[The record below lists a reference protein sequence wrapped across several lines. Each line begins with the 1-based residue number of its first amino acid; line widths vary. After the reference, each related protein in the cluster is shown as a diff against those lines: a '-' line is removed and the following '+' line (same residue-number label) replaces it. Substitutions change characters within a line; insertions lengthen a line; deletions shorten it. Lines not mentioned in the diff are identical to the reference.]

1 MQQSTRLQREG
12 FPPLRS
18 LHPCCDGE
26 EFVQPVIVG
35 TASPIDVCDA
45 SDRAT
50 DHALNDALLEAPPAV
65 GLEALELEAL
75 DAAPGVPVQEP
86 CAAHDAW
93 ESAAVA
99 SGCAHD
105 IWETAEPASSC
116 ALDAAWKP
124 AEPGAG
130 PGGPPCCSDAACA
143 SGPRD
148 RKAPCAPLRPEV
160 LKGYLPLVRKLVR
173 QVSRH
178 LPPNVQRDDLL
189 SAGMLGLVDS
199 LRKNGGSDGET
210 FAGYAKLRI
219 RGAIVDEL
227 RAQDWLSRRA
237 REAVEAAGVSGAGCG
252 ATVFV
257 SLSEVT
263 PTEESVHMAGGDDP
277 IEAISAQATRQALAF
292 AIAKLPE
299 RERRVIGMYYFEGAK
314 LKEIGAELGVG
325 EPRVS
330 QLHTRALGMLRGMLS
345 HA

>member
-12 FPPLRS
+12 FAPPRPL
-18 LHPCCDGE
+18 LPCCDAE
-26 EFVQPVIVG
+26 EFVQPVLLGATCPVV
-35 TASPIDVCDA
+35 TCDP
-45 SDRAT
+45 
-50 DHALNDALLEAPPAV
+50 ALIEAPDALGVDPLADPPGASAPEAGA
-65 GLEALELEAL
+65 AL
-75 DAAPGVPVQEP
+75 
-86 CAAHDAW
+86 AHDAAW
-93 ESAAVA
+93 ESAEVA
-99 SGCAHD
+99 SSCAHD
-105 IWETAEPASSC
+105 IWESAESPSPCTYEEGWHAAEPDTYASC
-116 ALDAAWKP
+116 
-124 AEPGAG
+124 
-130 PGGPPCCSDAACA
+130 PPCCTEAACA
-143 SGPRD
+143 SGPLRCE
-148 RKAPCAPLRPEV
+148 PSCAPLRPEV
-160 LKGYLPLVRKLVR
+160 LKGYFPLVRKLVR

-237 REAVEAAGVSGAGCG
+237 REAVEASAAGKVGC

-263 PTEESVHMAGGDDP
+263 PAEESVHMAGGDDP
-277 IEAISAQATRQALAF
+277 IEAISAQATRRALSF
-292 AIAKLPE
+292 AIAQLPE

-314 LKEIGAELGVG
+314 LKDIGAELGVG

>member
-1 MQQSTRLQREG
+1 MQQSTRLQQEG
-12 FPPLRS
+12 FAPPRPLP
-18 LHPCCDGE
+18 PCCDGE
-26 EFVQPVIVG
+26 EFVQPVILGATGPVV
-35 TASPIDVCDA
+35 TC
-45 SDRAT
+45 DRA
-50 DHALNDALLEAPPAV
+50 LIEAP
-65 GLEALELEAL
+65 GALGVDSL
-75 DAAPGVPVQEP
+75 DAAPGVAAQEP
-86 CAAHDAW
+86 GAPLAHDAW
-93 ESAAVA
+93 ESAEAT
-99 SGCAHD
+99 SSCAHD
-105 IWETAEPASSC
+105 IWESAEIPLRCAYEEAWRAAEPDGGASC
-116 ALDAAWKP
+116 
-124 AEPGAG
+124 
-130 PGGPPCCSDAACA
+130 PPCCTDAACE
-143 SGPRD
+143 SGPHR
-148 RKAPCAPLRPEV
+148 RELPCAPLLPEV
-160 LKGYLPLVRKLVR
+160 LKGYFPLVRKLVR

-237 REAVEAAGVSGAGCG
+237 REAVEAEAAGKVGAG
-252 ATVFV
+252 TVFV

-263 PTEESVHMAGGDDP
+263 PAEESVHMSGGDDP
-277 IEAISAQATRQALAF
+277 IEAISAQATRRALSF
-292 AIAKLPE
+292 AIAQLPE

-314 LKEIGAELGVG
+314 LKDIGAELGVG

>member
-1 MQQSTRLQREG
+1 M
-12 FPPLRS
+12 
-18 LHPCCDGE
+18 C
-26 EFVQPVIVG
+26 PVV
-35 TASPIDVCDA
+35 TC
-45 SDRAT
+45 DRA
-50 DHALNDALLEAPPAV
+50 LIEAP
-65 GLEALELEAL
+65 GALALDVLDDAL
-75 DAAPGVPVQEP
+75 DAAPGASVQEP
-86 CAAHDAW
+86 GAALALDAW
-93 ESAAVA
+93 ESAEGT
-99 SGCAHD
+99 SSCAHD
-105 IWETAEPASSC
+105 IWESAEIPPPCTYEEGWPAAEPDSGASC
-116 ALDAAWKP
+116 
-124 AEPGAG
+124 
-130 PGGPPCCSDAACA
+130 PPCCTDATCA
-143 SGPRD
+143 SGPHERNP
-148 RKAPCAPLRPEV
+148 PCAPLRPEV
-160 LKGYLPLVRKLVR
+160 LKGYFPLVRKLVR

-237 REAVEAAGVSGAGCG
+237 REAVEAEAAGKAGG

-263 PTEESVHMAGGDDP
+263 PTEESAHMSGGDDP
-277 IEAISAQATRQALAF
+277 IEAIAAQATRRALSF
-292 AIAKLPE
+292 AIAQLPE

-314 LKEIGAELGVG
+314 LKDIGAELGVG

>member
-1 MQQSTRLQREG
+1 M
-12 FPPLRS
+12 S
-18 LHPCCDGE
+18 LSACCDGGG
-26 EFVQPVIVG
+26 FVQPVAFG
-35 TASPIDVCDA
+35 
-45 SDRAT
+45 AT
-50 DHALNDALLEAPPAV
+50 CPVVPCEHALIEGPSAL
-65 GLEALELEAL
+65 GLDGSPSVA
-75 DAAPGVPVQEP
+75 VQEP
-86 CAAHDAW
+86 GASLSREVW
-93 ESAAVA
+93 ESAEAA
-99 SGCAHD
+99 SRCAHE
-105 IWETAEPASSC
+105 IWESVEVTSACTYEGPWQLLEP
-116 ALDAAWKP
+116 DG
-124 AEPGAG
+124 EPDIE
-130 PGGPPCCSDAACA
+130 PDGGPCSPPRCTEAACTGG
-143 SGPRD
+143 SRD
-148 RKAPCAPLRPEV
+148 HEPTCAPLRPEV
-160 LKGYLPLVRKLVR
+160 LQGYFPLVRKLVR

-237 REAVEAAGVSGAGCG
+237 REAVEAEAASRASG

-263 PTEESVHMAGGDDP
+263 PTEESVHMSGEDDP
-277 IEAISAQATRQALAF
+277 IEAISAQATRRALSF
-292 AIAKLPE
+292 AIAQLPE

-314 LKEIGAELGVG
+314 LKDIGAELGIG

>member
-1 MQQSTRLQREG
+1 M
-12 FPPLRS
+12 S
-18 LHPCCDGE
+18 LPACCDGGE
-26 EFVQPVIVG
+26 LVQPVALG
-35 TASPIDVCDA
+35 
-45 SDRAT
+45 AT
-50 DHALNDALLEAPPAV
+50 CPVVPCEHALIEAPSAL
-65 GLEALELEAL
+65 GL
-75 DAAPGVPVQEP
+75 DGAPGIAVRE
-86 CAAHDAW
+86 AGASLAHELW
-93 ESAAVA
+93 ESAEVA
-99 SGCAHD
+99 SRCAHD
-105 IWETAEPASSC
+105 IWESVEATSACTYEGPWQSLAPDGEPDSGSHSPPRC
-116 ALDAAWKP
+116 TDAAC
-124 AEPGAG
+124 
-130 PGGPPCCSDAACA
+130 PGGP
-143 SGPRD
+143 RD
-148 RKAPCAPLRPEV
+148 HEPTCTPLRPEV
-160 LKGYLPLVRKLVR
+160 LQGYFPLVRKLVR

-199 LRKNGGSDGET
+199 IRKNGGSDGET

-237 REAVEAAGVSGAGCG
+237 REAVEAEAAGKVGG

-263 PTEESVHMAGGDDP
+263 PTEESVHMSGEDDP
-277 IEAISAQATRQALAF
+277 IEAISAQATRRALSF
-292 AIAKLPE
+292 AIAQLPE

-314 LKEIGAELGVG
+314 LKDIGAELGIG

>member
-1 MQQSTRLQREG
+1 M
-12 FPPLRS
+12 
-18 LHPCCDGE
+18 
-26 EFVQPVIVG
+26 
-35 TASPIDVCDA
+35 
-45 SDRAT
+45 
-50 DHALNDALLEAPPAV
+50 DHALNDALAGALLEAPPAL
-65 GLEALELEAL
+65 GLEALDLEAL
-75 DAAPGVPVQEP
+75 DAAPGLPVQEP
-86 CAAHDAW
+86 CAAHAAW
-93 ESAAVA
+93 EPAAVA
-99 SGCAHD
+99 SSCPHD
-105 IWETAEPASSC
+105 SWESAEPASSC
-116 ALDAAWKP
+116 ALAEGWKP
-124 AEPGAG
+124 AEPDAGAS
-130 PGGPPCCSDAACA
+130 GPPCCTDAACA
-143 SGPRD
+143 SGPRG

-237 REAVEAAGVSGAGCG
+237 REAVEAAGAAGVGCG

-277 IEAISAQATRQALAF
+277 IEAISARATRQALTF
-292 AIAKLPE
+292 AIAQLPE

-314 LKEIGAELGVG
+314 LKDIGAELGVG

>member
-1 MQQSTRLQREG
+1 M
-12 FPPLRS
+12 
-18 LHPCCDGE
+18 
-26 EFVQPVIVG
+26 G
-35 TASPIDVCDA
+35 TACPVVTC
-45 SDRAT
+45 DRALIEAQV
-50 DHALNDALLEAPPAV
+50 ALGIDA
-65 GLEALELEAL
+65 LEALGAR
-75 DAAPGVPVQEP
+75 DAYDAHDAGPVAVAQEP
-86 CAAHDAW
+86 AALAHDAW
-93 ESAAVA
+93 ESAELT
-99 SGCAHD
+99 SSCAHD
-105 IWETAEPASSC
+105 FWESVDCTSPCTYEE
-116 ALDAAWKP
+116 AWEP
-124 AEPGAG
+124 AEPDRGA
-130 PGGPPCCSDAACA
+130 SDLPSCTGAACA

-148 RKAPCAPLRPEV
+148 REAPCAPLRPEV
-160 LKGYLPLVRKLVR
+160 LKGYFPLVRKLVR

-237 REAVEAAGVSGAGCG
+237 REAVEAGAAGTVGGS
-252 ATVFV
+252 TVFV

-263 PTEESVHMAGGDDP
+263 PTEESVHMSGGDDP
-277 IEAISAQATRQALAF
+277 IEAISAQATRRALAF
-292 AIAKLPE
+292 AIAQLPE

-314 LKEIGAELGVG
+314 LKDIGAELGVG

>member
-1 MQQSTRLQREG
+1 MEVTSACTYEG
-12 FPPLRS
+12 PW
-18 LHPCCDGE
+18 
-26 EFVQPVIVG
+26 Q
-35 TASPIDVCDA
+35 
-45 SDRAT
+45 
-50 DHALNDALLEAPPAV
+50 LLEPSS
-65 GLEALELEAL
+65 
-75 DAAPGVPVQEP
+75 EP
-86 CAAHDAW
+86 
-93 ESAAVA
+93 
-99 SGCAHD
+99 D
-105 IWETAEPASSC
+105 IEP
-116 ALDAAWKP
+116 D
-124 AEPGAG
+124 
-130 PGGPPCCSDAACA
+130 GGPCSPPRCTEAACTG
-143 SGPRD
+143 GPRD
-148 RKAPCAPLRPEV
+148 HEPTCAPLRPEV
-160 LKGYLPLVRKLVR
+160 LQGYFPLVRKLVR

-237 REAVEAAGVSGAGCG
+237 REAVEAEAASRVGG

-263 PTEESVHMAGGDDP
+263 PTEESVHMSGEDDP
-277 IEAISAQATRQALAF
+277 IEAISAQATRRALSF
-292 AIAKLPE
+292 AIAQLPE

-314 LKEIGAELGVG
+314 LKDIGAELGIG

>member
-1 MQQSTRLQREG
+1 MEATSACAYEG
-12 FPPLRS
+12 AWRS
-18 LHPCCDGE
+18 L
-26 EFVQPVIVG
+26 
-35 TASPIDVCDA
+35 
-45 SDRAT
+45 
-50 DHALNDALLEAPPAV
+50 ALAPN
-65 GLEALELEAL
+65 
-75 DAAPGVPVQEP
+75 
-86 CAAHDAW
+86 
-93 ESAAVA
+93 S
-99 SGCAHD
+99 
-105 IWETAEPASSC
+105 EPAS
-116 ALDAAWKP
+116 
-124 AEPGAG
+124 GAG
-130 PGGPPCCSDAACA
+130 CPPRCTDAACG
-143 SGPRD
+143 SRPHD
-148 RKAPCAPLRPEV
+148 HEPTCAPLRPEV
-160 LKGYLPLVRKLVR
+160 LRGYFPLVRKLVR

-237 REAVEAAGVSGAGCG
+237 REAVEAEAAAASKVGG

-263 PTEESVHMAGGDDP
+263 PAEESVHMSGEDDP
-277 IEAISAQATRQALAF
+277 IEALSAQATRRALSF
-292 AIAKLPE
+292 AIAQLPE

-314 LKEIGAELGVG
+314 LKDIGAELGIG

>member
-12 FPPLRS
+12 FAPPRPLP
-18 LHPCCDGE
+18 PCCDGE
-26 EFVQPVIVG
+26 EFVQPVILG
-35 TASPIDVCDA
+35 TTCSVVT
-45 SDRAT
+45 SDG
-50 DHALNDALLEAPPAV
+50 ALIEAP
-65 GLEALELEAL
+65 GALEL
-75 DAAPGVPVQEP
+75 DAPGAAVQEP
-86 CAAHDAW
+86 GAALAHDAW
-93 ESAAVA
+93 ESAEIT
-99 SGCAHD
+99 SSCAHD
-105 IWETAEPASSC
+105 IWESTEPPSPCAYEEGWPAAAPDSGASC
-116 ALDAAWKP
+116 
-124 AEPGAG
+124 
-130 PGGPPCCSDAACA
+130 PPCCTKAACA
-143 SGPRD
+143 SGSHR
-148 RKAPCAPLRPEV
+148 RELPCAPLRPEV
-160 LKGYLPLVRKLVR
+160 LKGYFPLVRKLVR

-237 REAVEAAGVSGAGCG
+237 REAVEAGAVGKVG
-252 ATVFV
+252 GSTVFV

-263 PTEESVHMAGGDDP
+263 PTEESAHMSGGDDP
-277 IEAISAQATRQALAF
+277 IEAIAAQATRRALSF
-292 AIAKLPE
+292 AIAQLPE

-314 LKEIGAELGVG
+314 LKDIGAELGVG

>member
-1 MQQSTRLQREG
+1 M
-12 FPPLRS
+12 S
-18 LHPCCDGE
+18 LPCCDGG
-26 EFVQPVIVG
+26 EFVQPVAFG
-35 TASPIDVCDA
+35 
-45 SDRAT
+45 AT
-50 DHALNDALLEAPPAV
+50 CPVVPCEHALIEAPPAL
-65 GLEALELEAL
+65 GLDGTPSIAAQGASLAGEL
-75 DAAPGVPVQEP
+75 
-86 CAAHDAW
+86 W
-93 ESAAVA
+93 ESAGVA
-99 SGCAHD
+99 SRCAHD
-105 IWETAEPASSC
+105 IWESVEATSACTYEGPWQAFEPDREPDSGSC
-116 ALDAAWKP
+116 S
-124 AEPGAG
+124 
-130 PGGPPCCSDAACA
+130 PPRCPDAACTG
-143 SGPRD
+143 GPRD
-148 RKAPCAPLRPEV
+148 NEPTCAPLRPEV
-160 LKGYLPLVRKLVR
+160 LQGYFPLVRKLVR

-237 REAVEAAGVSGAGCG
+237 REAVEAEAASKVGG

-263 PTEESVHMAGGDDP
+263 PTEESVHMSGQDDP
-277 IEAISAQATRQALAF
+277 IEAISAQATRRALSF
-292 AIAKLPE
+292 AIGQLPE

-314 LKEIGAELGVG
+314 LKDIGAELGIG

>member
-1 MQQSTRLQREG
+1 MQQSTRLQREE
-12 FPPLRS
+12 FAPPRPL
-18 LHPCCDGE
+18 LPCCDAE
-26 EFVQPVIVG
+26 EFVQPVILGETCPVV
-35 TASPIDVCDA
+35 TC
-45 SDRAT
+45 DRALIEAPG
-50 DHALNDALLEAPPAV
+50 ALGLDALDVAP
-65 GLEALELEAL
+65 
-75 DAAPGVPVQEP
+75 DAPVQEP
-86 CAAHDAW
+86 GAALALDAWEPAEVTSSCAHDAW
-93 ESAAVA
+93 D
-99 SGCAHD
+99 SGEAPSPCTYEEGWQA
-105 IWETAEPASSC
+105 AEPDAHASC
-116 ALDAAWKP
+116 
-124 AEPGAG
+124 
-130 PGGPPCCSDAACA
+130 PPCCTGAACS
-143 SGPRD
+143 SGPQR
-148 RKAPCAPLRPEV
+148 RELTCAPLRPEV
-160 LKGYLPLVRKLVR
+160 LKGYFPLVRKLVR

-237 REAVEAAGVSGAGCG
+237 REAVEAGTAGKVGG

-263 PTEESVHMAGGDDP
+263 PAEESVHMAGGDDP
-277 IEAISAQATRQALAF
+277 IEAISAQATRRALSF
-292 AIAKLPE
+292 AIAQLPE

-314 LKEIGAELGVG
+314 LKDIGAELGVG

>member
-1 MQQSTRLQREG
+1 MGTT
-12 FPPLRS
+12 
-18 LHPCCDGE
+18 C
-26 EFVQPVIVG
+26 PVD
-35 TASPIDVCDA
+35 TC
-45 SDRAT
+45 DRA
-50 DHALNDALLEAPPAV
+50 LIEAPAAL
-65 GLEALELEAL
+65 GLQSLQSLEPLDTL
-75 DAAPGVPVQEP
+75 DAAPGLPAQEP
-86 CAAHDAW
+86 AAARAHDAW
-93 ESAAVA
+93 ESTDV
-99 SGCAHD
+99 
-105 IWETAEPASSC
+105 ASSC
-116 ALDAAWKP
+116 ANDFWESADTATSCAIEEAWGS
-124 AEPGAG
+124 AEPEGVAS
-130 PGGPPCCSDAACA
+130 GPPCCTDAACA

-148 RKAPCAPLRPEV
+148 REPPCAPLRPEV
-160 LKGYLPLVRKLVR
+160 LKGYFPLVRKLVR

-237 REAVEAAGVSGAGCG
+237 REAVEAAGAAGGTCG
-252 ATVFV
+252 STVFV

-292 AIAKLPE
+292 AIAQLPE

-314 LKEIGAELGVG
+314 LKDIGAELGVG

>member
-1 MQQSTRLQREG
+1 MQQSTRLQREE
-12 FPPLRS
+12 FAPPRPL
-18 LHPCCDGE
+18 LPCCDAE
-26 EFVQPVIVG
+26 EFVQPVILGETCPVV
-35 TASPIDVCDA
+35 TC
-45 SDRAT
+45 DRA
-50 DHALNDALLEAPPAV
+50 LIEAPGAL
-65 GLEALELEAL
+65 GLDTHD
-75 DAAPGVPVQEP
+75 DAPDAPKQEP
-86 CAAHDAW
+86 GAALAHDAW
-93 ESAAVA
+93 EP
-99 SGCAHD
+99 
-105 IWETAEPASSC
+105 AELTSSC
-116 ALDAAWKP
+116 ALDAWDSAEAP
-124 AEPGAG
+124 APCTYEEGWQAEEPDPHASC
-130 PGGPPCCSDAACA
+130 PPCCTDAACA
-143 SGPRD
+143 SGPQR
-148 RKAPCAPLRPEV
+148 REPTCAPLRAEV
-160 LKGYLPLVRKLVR
+160 LKGYFPLVRKLVR

-237 REAVEAAGVSGAGCG
+237 REAVEAGAAGKVGGT
-252 ATVFV
+252 TVFV

-263 PTEESVHMAGGDDP
+263 PAEESVHMAGGDDP
-277 IEAISAQATRQALAF
+277 IEAISAQATRRALSF
-292 AIAKLPE
+292 AIAQLPE

-314 LKEIGAELGVG
+314 LKDIGAELGVG